1 MRYILLLFLLLA
13 PCAARTGGVDYRP
26 PFAGD
31 LLLSANFGELR
42 SGHFHGGLDFKT
54 GGVEGWP
61 VRAVADGWVERAAV
75 SEGGYGN
82 ALYLRHADG
91 RMSVYGHLRAFMSP
105 VAAYVDS
112 CQYARESYVVD
123 LYPDSA
129 RFRVRQG
136 EVIAESGN
144 TGYSFGP
151 HLHFEIRE
159 SDGNEPVDPM
169 AFFGESLRDTR
180 PPRVHAVAFYPVP
193 GEGVVEGGTQL
204 HAVRNASSGFC
215 LPDTLEA
222 WGRLGVGI
230 RANDYMDGTRNVY
243 GVRSVVLYVDSAEV
257 FRSTADR
264 FSFDENTCIDSWTD
278 YAARCRKGAWVMKS
292 FIEPGNPLRMLQA
305 NAGRGIVAINEERD
319 YHFTYVLEDY
329 HRNRSVCSFV
339 LRGRRADIP
348 AAAGAGSLLHYG
360 EAHVVQAPGVELVVP
375 RGSLFCD
382 VALPV
387 SGQVCADAVSLEYT
401 VGNEPLAFRRDV
413 QLSIAVRGH
422 LSVDSSK
429 YYIRKRVGRHYAS
442 VGGNYC
448 EGWMSAEVRSGGVYS
463 IGVDT
468 VPPRLTAVP
477 SSYPNTY
484 IYKVEDEGS
493 GVAFYRGTVDGKF
506 VLVAYNAKDC
516 LLTCRLDDR
525 RLQSGH
531 HEFRL
536 VVSDAC
542 GNVVEVK
549 KPILIN

>member
-61 VRAVADGWVERAAV
+61 VLAVADGWVERVAV
-75 SEGGYGN
+75 SAGGYGN

-91 RMSVYGHLRAFMSP
+91 RMSVYGHLRAFMP
-105 VAAYVDS
+105 RLAAYVDS

-136 EVIAESGN
+136 DVIAESGN

-159 SDGNEPVDPM
+159 AGGNEPVDPM

-193 GEGVVEGGTQL
+193 GEGVVEGGARL

-215 LPDTLEA
+215 LPDTLEV

-257 FRSTADR
+257 FRSTAGR

-305 NAGRGIVAINEERD
+305 GADRGIVVINEERD

-329 HRNRSVCSFV
+329 HHNRSVCTFV

-348 AAAGAGSLLHYG
+348 AVSGSEALLRYD
-360 EAHVVQAPGVELVVP
+360 EAHVVQAPGLELAVP

-382 VALPV
+382 TALPV
-387 SGQVCADAVSLEYT
+387 SGRVCADAASLEYS
-401 VGNEPLAFRRDV
+401 VGSDPVAFRRSV

-422 LSVDSSK
+422 LPVDSSK

-442 VGGNYC
+442 VGGHC
-448 EGWMSAEVRSGGVYS
+448 HDGWVSAKVRTSGDYS

-468 VPPRLTAVP
+468 VPPRLTEVP
-477 SSYPNTY
+477 ASSPYTY
-484 IYKVEDEGS
+484 IYKVRDEGS
-493 GVAFYRGTVDGKF
+493 GLASYRGTVDGKF
-506 VLVAYNAKDC
+506 VLVAYNAKNR
-516 LLTCRLDDR
+516 LLSCRLGTGHIPP
-525 RLQSGH
+525 GH

-536 VVSDAC
+536 VVGDAC
-542 GNVVEVK
+542 GNVVEIT
-549 KPILIN
+549 KPIWIK